1 MADKHT
7 DEKQRFGDAVE
18 RRAQRKIEARRD
30 PGKSMWFSLGMMG
43 LVGWSVTM
51 PTVAGIALGR
61 WIDNRWPGPTSW
73 TLTFLFLG
81 IVVGCLTAWQWI
93 KKESRDG

>member
-1 MADKHT
+1 
-7 DEKQRFGDAVE
+7 
-18 RRAQRKIEARRD
+18 
-30 PGKSMWFSLGMMG
+30 MG

-61 WIDNRWPGPTSW
+61 WMDTRWPGEISW

-81 IVVGCLTAWQWI
+81 VAVGCLTAWQWI
-93 KKESRDG
+93 KRENDDG